1 MGQPKGQA
9 ASLEDQ
15 LLRMQ
20 ARQPQPPKAP
30 QAPQKGLPRLERMDT
45 SDSLTGMNTRNS
57 FTTTTEPLSTHPE
70 GSTIRSKSRKSVA
83 APPPPPPHK
92 LASSAKGGV
101 KPVDVPP
108 PPPSKQVDAHAV
120 AAFMDELATTL
131 KSVADGRT
139 ACFGIEKFTPP
150 RRHEVDD
157 DFDAQMRD
165 LSVQPSKEEVGSW
178 ETQFRLWRGPVFKDS
193 SSTTL
198 DLGRSTNVE
207 VQREVFLSAVHAM
220 KKQLKKVLQSEQ
232 QHVIEKAGYWI
243 ATFKKVAA
251 KPKGKH
257 QSEIYFVLDNP
268 AKPTTL
274 ESSTMTRV
282 DREAV
287 RVLQA
292 LVHQCGGKVKHPP
305 ASKRRRR
312 PRRRPKKDNSLK
324 RALAKGRAAD
334 ALAGGL

>member
-1 MGQPKGQA
+1 M
-9 ASLEDQ
+9 
-15 LLRMQ
+15 
-20 ARQPQPPKAP
+20 
-30 QAPQKGLPRLERMDT
+30 
-45 SDSLTGMNTRNS
+45 
-57 FTTTTEPLSTHPE
+57 
-70 GSTIRSKSRKSVA
+70 
-83 APPPPPPHK
+83 
-92 LASSAKGGV
+92 
-101 KPVDVPP
+101 DVPP
-108 PPPSKQVDAHAV
+108 PPPQKQADPHAV

-178 ETQFRLWRGPVFKDS
+178 ETQFRLWCGPVFKDS

-207 VQREVFLSAVHAM
+207 MPRDVLLSAVRAM
-220 KKQLKKVLQSEQ
+220 GE
-232 QHVIEKAGYWI
+232 HVREHVREDHPHRKLTRRFLTDFLSV
-243 ATFKKVAA
+243 ATNDR
-251 KPKGKH
+251 
-257 QSEIYFVLDNP
+257 SEIYFVLDNP

-274 ESSTMTRV
+274 ESPTMTRV
-282 DREAV
+282 DCEAV

-292 LVHQCGGKVKHPP
+292 LVHRCGGAVKQPP

-334 ALAGGL
+334 ALADGL

>member
-1 MGQPKGQA
+1 MGQSKGQA
-9 ASLEDQ
+9 ASLEKQ

-20 ARQPQPPKAP
+20 AQQPQPPKAP
-30 QAPQKGLPRLERMDT
+30 QAPQKGLPRPVRMDT
-45 SDSLTGMNTRNS
+45 SDSLTEMDTRNS
-57 FTTTTEPLSTHPE
+57 FTTTTKPLSGHPA
-70 GSTIRSKSRKSVA
+70 SSKSRSKSRKSVA

-108 PPPSKQVDAHAV
+108 PPPQKQVDLHAV
-120 AAFMDELATTL
+120 KSLLDGLATTL
-131 KSVADGRT
+131 RSVADGRT
-139 ACFGIEKFTPP
+139 ACFGLENFAPP

-165 LSVQPSKEEVGSW
+165 LNLQPSAATVRSW
-178 ETQFRLWRGPVFKDS
+178 ETQLRLWRGPVFKDS

-207 VQREVFLSAVHAM
+207 VPRDVLLSAVRAM
-220 KKQLKKVLQSEQ
+220 GE
-232 QHVIEKAGYWI
+232 HVREHVREDHPHRKLTRRFLTDFLSV
-243 ATFKKVAA
+243 ATNDRT
-251 KPKGKH
+251 
-257 QSEIYFVLDNP
+257 EIYFVLDNP

-292 LVHQCGGKVKHPP
+292 LVRQCGGAVKQSAP
-305 ASKRRRR
+305 KGRRR

-324 RALAKGRAAD
+324 NSLAKGRAND
-334 ALAGGL
+334 AKAASS